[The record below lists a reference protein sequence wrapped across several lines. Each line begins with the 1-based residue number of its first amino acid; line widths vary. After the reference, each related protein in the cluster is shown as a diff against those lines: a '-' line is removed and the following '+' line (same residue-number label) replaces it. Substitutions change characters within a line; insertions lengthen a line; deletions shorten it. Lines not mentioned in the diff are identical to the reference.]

1 MDRDPVNS
9 PLRKGG
15 GLAARVT
22 DGITARRRTPG
33 SGGEPPSPGTR
44 TRNAAVFH
52 RNGPRRSE
60 MSVICWIVVCHMQP
74 VAFPPHVRCSAHASA
89 PTATPGPSF
98 SPSPTLHPTLPSFQ
112 SSQWHLWHRGL
123 GAGSLEAS
131 TCSGRGGRFTV
142 GAMLPLPHAGTAGNA
157 LTSRGRPRRGG

>member
-60 MSVICWIVVCHMQP
+60 MSVIFRILGLHM
-74 VAFPPHVRCSAHASA
+74 
-89 PTATPGPSF
+89 
-98 SPSPTLHPTLPSFQ
+98 HP
-112 SSQWHLWHRGL
+112 
-123 GAGSLEAS
+123 
-131 TCSGRGGRFTV
+131 
-142 GAMLPLPHAGTAGNA
+142 LPLPPQVLASLPPPPSTQHSQVSSPASGIFGT
-157 LTSRGRPRRGG
+157 GGWGLVL